1 MGKQDKKKK
10 VDCKHD
16 WRLLKMNHI
25 EINKHGKEVL
35 YFYCTKCLT
44 IKFL

>member
-1 MGKQDKKKK
+1 MTKQNKEKKA
-10 VDCKHD
+10 VCKHD
-16 WRLLKMNHI
+16 WRQLKMDHL